1 MFLTEPDFLS
11 VEEAFTKKVRTPTF
25 IMFGS
30 DIVGR
35 KVDDEVFFEYRPN
48 EALTL
53 YIKNLLK
60 IHKAK
65 VIDDYYNPNRQA
77 FVLMNGHRIFFS
89 QDTMTYKGHTHHLLF
104 PKIYTSDFKD
114 LSVAH
119 NVLQVIEGKKTE
131 EEVNQIYQDV
141 EEIYK
146 KWKH

>member
-11 VEEAFTKKVRTPTF
+11 VEEAFKKKVKTPTF
-25 IMFGS
+25 IMFGG

-48 EALTL
+48 ETLTL

-60 IHKAK
+60 LHKAR
-65 VIDDYYNPNRQA
+65 IINDYYNANRQA
-77 FVLMNGHRIFFS
+77 FVLINGHRVFFA
-89 QDTMTYKGHTHHLLF
+89 QDTMTYNGHTHHLLF

-119 NVLQVIEGKKTE
+119 NVLQLTEGKKTE
-131 EEVNQIYQDV
+131 EDINKIYQDV

-146 KWKH
+146 K